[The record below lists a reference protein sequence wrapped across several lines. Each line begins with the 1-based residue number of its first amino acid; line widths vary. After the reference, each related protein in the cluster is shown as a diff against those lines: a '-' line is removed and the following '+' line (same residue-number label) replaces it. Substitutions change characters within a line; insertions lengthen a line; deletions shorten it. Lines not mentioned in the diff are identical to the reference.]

1 MLRHYRRDVTATPA
15 MFSAPLAAPRS
26 RLRAQLFNTACTHQ
40 FHREKTQENSRRKS
54 RESRLQR
61 RNYAILIGMKQ
72 TKVIAIANQKG
83 GVGKTTTVVNL
94 AAALAQIKKTVLVID
109 LDPQANATSGLGLT
123 PTPGTSLYAAL
134 VNQAFIGDIIQPT
147 PIENVNIIPSEL
159 DLSGAELEIARQEN
173 HLNVVRNLLKPVLM
187 ANVFDYILID
197 CPPSLGILMTSS
209 LAAANSV
216 VVAMQCEYY
225 AMEGLRV
232 ITDVVKRLHDNG
244 VNPQIHLEGIL
255 MTMFDA
261 RTNLSADVVG
271 EVRKHFGKLVYK
283 TVIPRSVRISE
294 APSFGKPVVLFDPS
308 SKGAQAYMDFAKE
321 FAKRTK

>member
-1 MLRHYRRDVTATPA
+1 
-15 MFSAPLAAPRS
+15 
-26 RLRAQLFNTACTHQ
+26 
-40 FHREKTQENSRRKS
+40 
-54 RESRLQR
+54 
-61 RNYAILIGMKQ
+61 
-72 TKVIAIANQKG
+72 
-83 GVGKTTTVVNL
+83 
-94 AAALAQIKKTVLVID
+94 
-109 LDPQANATSGLGLT
+109 
-123 PTPGTSLYAAL
+123 
-134 VNQAFIGDIIQPT
+134 
-147 PIENVNIIPSEL
+147 
-159 DLSGAELEIARQEN
+159 
-173 HLNVVRNLLKPVLM
+173 
-187 ANVFDYILID
+187 
-197 CPPSLGILMTSS
+197 MTSS

>member
-1 MLRHYRRDVTATPA
+1 VNPYNVVSNHLKGYG
-15 MFSAPLAAPRS
+15 
-26 RLRAQLFNTACTHQ
+26 
-40 FHREKTQENSRRKS
+40 
-54 RESRLQR
+54 
-61 RNYAILIGMKQ
+61 ILIDMKQ
-72 TKVIAIANQKG
+72 TKVIAVANQKG

-94 AAALAQIKKTVLVID
+94 ATALAQLKKTVLVID
-109 LDPQANATSGLGLT
+109 LDPQANATSGLGIP

-134 VNQAFIGDIIQPT
+134 TNQVFIGDIIQPT
-147 PIENVNIIPSEL
+147 PFENVNIIPSEL

-173 HLNVVRNLLKPVLM
+173 HLQVVRDLLKPVLV

-244 VNPQIHLEGIL
+244 VNPDIHLEGIL

-261 RTNLSADVVG
+261 RTNLAADVVE

-294 APSFGKPVVLFDPS
+294 APSFGKPVVIYDPS
-308 SKGAQAYMDFAKE
+308 SKGAQAYIAFAKE